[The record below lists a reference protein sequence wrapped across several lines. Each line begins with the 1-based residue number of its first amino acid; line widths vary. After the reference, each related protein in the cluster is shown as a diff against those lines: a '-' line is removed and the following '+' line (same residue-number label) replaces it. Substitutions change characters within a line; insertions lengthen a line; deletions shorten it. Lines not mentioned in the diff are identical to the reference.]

1 MLSLHNVF
9 IFNCRYLVSCEP
21 HEGRHTGILVAKKLD
36 EIIDTL
42 ELPEISKAL
51 TTDNASNMK
60 VAGKES
66 AHIEKHIGCVDHSLN
81 LVVNAG
87 LKSVKEIQSAV
98 ENFKKLVTSSH
109 KSSLYCETI
118 KRFCGNLNDS
128 GVPVNYTKMIQPVE
142 TRWNSTLMM
151 IRSVTQ
157 LRLALEAIKDSTH
170 KSTDSRLQAL
180 IPEAEDFELMEAITP
195 ILTKF
200 EAVSESLSGETY
212 PTICLVILKL
222 FFLQTSLVKEVQ
234 ANRGVLIRYD
244 RFR

>member
-1 MLSLHNVF
+1 
-9 IFNCRYLVSCEP
+9 
-21 HEGRHTGILVAKKLD
+21 
-36 EIIDTL
+36 
-42 ELPEISKAL
+42 
-51 TTDNASNMK
+51 
-60 VAGKES
+60 
-66 AHIEKHIGCVDHSLN
+66 
-81 LVVNAG
+81 
-87 LKSVKEIQSAV
+87 
-98 ENFKKLVTSSH
+98 
-109 KSSLYCETI
+109 
-118 KRFCGNLNDS
+118 
-128 GVPVNYTKMIQPVE
+128 
-142 TRWNSTLMM
+142 MM

-200 EAVSESLSGETY
+200 EAVSEALSGETY

-234 ANRGVLIRYD
+234 ANQGPGGVLMRYD